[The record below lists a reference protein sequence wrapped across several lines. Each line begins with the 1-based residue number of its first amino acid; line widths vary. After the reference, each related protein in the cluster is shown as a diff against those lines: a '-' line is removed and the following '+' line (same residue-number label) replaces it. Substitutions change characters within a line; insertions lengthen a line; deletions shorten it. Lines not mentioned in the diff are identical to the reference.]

1 MNTTLTLVRRE
12 LLEHRSIFFAPGI
25 LTLIILAASLFAVAK
40 GLSVGSEVNYAL
52 DELRSADPER
62 VRVMLRSLLSVSLI
76 PFAVPFNLLMSA
88 VASFYLLDSLYGE
101 RKDRSVLFWRSLPVS
116 DTQSVV
122 AKLLTGLVAVGL
134 VEMVAV
140 IIAFALNGIILS
152 VGLLALGE
160 NPITLLWLHAPWIS
174 GPLFLLYVVM
184 AQAIWFAPF
193 AAWLLLVSSA
203 ARNAPFLW
211 ALGIPAALMYLEWLL
226 FRTQNLID
234 WIGGHVRDFGYYAL
248 NTDDDEVRFSSDDFE
263 DIFDD
268 FGDIE
273 APLSLLEIPD
283 PIALLTA
290 PGLWIGLVIAAVFTV
305 GAVRL
310 RRYHDV

>member
-1 MNTTLTLVRRE
+1 MNTALTLVRRE

-40 GLSVGSEVNYAL
+40 GLSVGSEVNEAL
-52 DELRSADPER
+52 RELRSADPER
-62 VRVMLRSLLSVSLI
+62 VHIMLRSLLALTLI
-76 PFAVPFNLLMSA
+76 PFALPFNLLMSA
-88 VASFYLLDSLYGE
+88 VAGFYLLDSLYGE

-116 DTQSVV
+116 DTQSVL

-134 VEMVAV
+134 VELVAV
-140 IIAFALNGIILS
+140 IIAYALNGLVLS
-152 VGLLALGE
+152 VGLIALGE
-160 NPITLLWLHAPWIS
+160 NPITLLWLPAPWIS
-174 GPLFLLYVVM
+174 GPLFLLYVVL
-184 AQAIWFAPF
+184 AQALWFAPF

-211 ALGIPAALMYLEWLL
+211 ALGVPAALMYLEWLL
-226 FRTQNLID
+226 FRTQNLVD

-248 NTDDDEVRFSSDDFE
+248 NTEDDEVRFNGDDFA
-263 DIFDD
+263 DVFDE
-268 FGDIE
+268 FGDME
-273 APLSLLEIPD
+273 GPLSLLSVPD

-290 PGLWIGLVIAAVFTV
+290 PGLWIGLVIAAIFTL
-305 GAVRL
+305 GAIRL